1 MNAPILVE
9 ARGRVLLVTIQRPDV
24 KNAIDFAAA
33 QAINAA
39 MDRLD
44 DEPDLF
50 VGVIYGAGGV
60 FSAGA
65 DLKAA
70 SRGDPPARAV
80 RGAFGLCERM
90 PKKPLIAAVEGLAL
104 GGGFEICLACDMVVA
119 ARDAQFGLP
128 EVKHNLVA
136 FGGGVVRLPHRVPAQ
151 LAAEIALI
159 GEPVSAERLHALGV
173 VNRLTDSGGALES
186 ALELAALVACNGP
199 TAVAATAQIMRLS
212 LNAGEQEAWA
222 RQREIAAPALNAEDR
237 AEALR
242 AFREKRAPEWKGR

>member
-1 MNAPILVE
+1 MSAPILVE
-9 ARGRVLLVTIQRPDV
+9 TRGRVLLVTIQRPEA

-44 DEPDLF
+44 DELDLF
-50 VGVIYGAGGV
+50 VGVIQGAGGV

-70 SRGDPPARAV
+70 GRGDPPARAA
-80 RGAFGLCERM
+80 RGAFGLCERL
-90 PKKPLIAAVEGLAL
+90 PKKPLIAAVEGFAL
-104 GGGFEICLACDMVVA
+104 GGGFEICLACDLIVA
-119 ARDAQFGLP
+119 AHDALFGLP
-128 EVKHNLVA
+128 EVKHNLVP
-136 FGGGVVRLPHRVPAQ
+136 FGGGAVRLPHRVPPH
-151 LAAEIALI
+151 LAAEIALT
-159 GEPVSAERLHALGV
+159 GAPVGAERLHALGV
-173 VNRLTDSGGALES
+173 VNRLTEPGAALDG
-186 ALELAALVACNGP
+186 ALELATAVARNGP
-199 TAVAATAQIMRLS
+199 TAVAATVQIMRLS

-222 RQREIAAPALNAEDR
+222 RQRDIAAPALNAEDR

>member
-1 MNAPILVE
+1 MSAPILVE
-9 ARGRVLLVTIQRPDV
+9 TRGRALLVTIQRPEV

-70 SRGDPPARAV
+70 GRGDPPARAV
-80 RGAFGLCERM
+80 RGAFGLCERL

-104 GGGFEICLACDMVVA
+104 GGGFEICLACDMIVA
-119 ARDAQFGLP
+119 AHDAQFGLP
-128 EVKHNLVA
+128 EVKRNLVA
-136 FGGGVVRLPHRVPAQ
+136 FGGGAVRLPHRLTPQ
-151 LAAEIALI
+151 LAAEIALT
-159 GEPVSAERLHALGV
+159 GEPVSTERLHTLGV
-173 VNRLTDSGGALES
+173 VNRLTDKGGALAG
-186 ALELAALVACNGP
+186 ALELAELVARNGP
-199 TAVAATAQIMRLS
+199 TAIAATAQIMRLS
-212 LNAGEQEAWA
+212 VNAGEHEAWA
-222 RQREIAAPALNAEDR
+222 RQRDIGAPAINSEDR

-242 AFREKRAPEWKGR
+242 AFREKRAPEWKGF